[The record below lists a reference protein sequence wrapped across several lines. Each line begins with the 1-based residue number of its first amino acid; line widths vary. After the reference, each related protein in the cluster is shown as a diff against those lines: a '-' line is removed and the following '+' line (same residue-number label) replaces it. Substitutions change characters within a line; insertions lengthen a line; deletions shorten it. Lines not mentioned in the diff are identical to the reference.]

1 MKSLPAVR
9 PPSSNR
15 EERKSEVGWR
25 RVAVAGYVLIFVTFG
40 VVGGWAA
47 VTKID
52 RAVAAPGVVAIE
64 TNRKTVQHLEG
75 GIVREILV
83 KEGDAVSQGTI
94 LFRLD
99 DVQAKANYREIES
112 QLYTFLAM
120 EARLIAERD
129 QKAAITWP
137 EELVA
142 PDSDGAFDSHITADA
157 VAEFNKRRS
166 SLQDQV
172 AVLNS
177 RIEQLGDEIRGTQ
190 LQKDSAEGQ
199 IDFINKELVGLREL
213 YEKQLV
219 PATRVYAMERERERL
234 QGVIGEAIAN
244 IAKSNGAIGEYNIQI
259 EQLREKFQE
268 DVAKSLVEVR
278 EKLAEVRDKLAVAR
292 DVLHRLD
299 VVAPVAGTV
308 QSLKVFTIGQ
318 VIRQGEP
325 LLDIVPGNERLII
338 EVQFSPSD
346 IDGVYTGQTAEVRFP
361 AFHSRMIPL
370 ILGRLES
377 VSRDRLVDETSKQ
390 PYYRGIVVLDDTQI
404 PAELRSRVRAGMPA
418 EVIVA
423 SGARTV
429 LSYIVSP
436 LSQTLRKGFID

>member
-244 IAKSNGAIGEYNIQI
+244 IAKSNGAVGEYNIQI

-278 EKLAEVRDKLAVAR
+278 EKLAEVRDKLAVAK

-377 VSRDRLVDETSKQ
+377 VSRDRLMDETSKQ

-404 PAELRSRVRAGMPA
+404 PAELRPRVRAGMPA

-436 LSQTLRKGFID
+436 LSQTMRKGFID